1 MSVCACEGNK
11 GKGWQNNHLNR
22 LKNGKEKDKNYILI
36 EMQNIKP
43 LQTLSHLRKGE
54 QQIRWGWGKKP
65 HVQSIWTTFE
75 EEIATTGKHGAGGGG
90 TGDTTKKKKIIIN
103 MSLTPPPPTGKTL
116 REDSLTRAVIFP
128 GR

>member
-43 LQTLSHLRKGE
+43 LQTLSHLQKGE

-90 TGDTTKKKKIIIN
+90 DGGHDQKKKNNNKYVPY
-103 MSLTPPPPTGKTL
+103 TPTPYRQNT
-116 REDSLTRAVIFP
+116 TRRQPYP
-128 GR
+128 GCYFSG